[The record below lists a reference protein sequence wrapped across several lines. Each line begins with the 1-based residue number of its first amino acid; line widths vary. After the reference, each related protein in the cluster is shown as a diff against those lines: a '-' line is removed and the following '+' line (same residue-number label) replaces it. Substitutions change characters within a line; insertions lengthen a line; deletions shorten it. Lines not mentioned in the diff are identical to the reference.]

1 MEHHQSLVQ
10 QILRAGANPDQ
21 VRSALTSNVSPL
33 VADHHAMSSAMRL
46 VAGNREALLEEM
58 EVDHTEAPL
67 SVYREEYPTDLDDS
81 LASGWTI
88 ALPKHH

>member
-58 EVDHTEAPL
+58 KLDEAPL
-67 SVYREEYPTDLDDS
+67 SVYREQYPTDLDDS

>member
-58 EVDHTEAPL
+58 KADEAPL
-67 SVYREEYPTDLDDS
+67 SVYREQYPTDLDDS

-88 ALPKHH
+88 ALPKHD